1 MDAMTVERK
10 AREPEDGHTGAE
22 LRVIRESIRRG
33 EVELAQ
39 AVAST
44 AERMAALD
52 RSEAAAA
59 ARRKR
64 PRPVK

>member
-1 MDAMTVERK
+1 MDAMTVVRR
-10 AREPEDGHTGAE
+10 APVPGNGHTGAE
-22 LRVIRESIRRG
+22 LRVIRERMHRG

-39 AVAST
+39 AVADT

-52 RSEAAAA
+52 RSEAASD

-64 PRPVK
+64 PRPVR